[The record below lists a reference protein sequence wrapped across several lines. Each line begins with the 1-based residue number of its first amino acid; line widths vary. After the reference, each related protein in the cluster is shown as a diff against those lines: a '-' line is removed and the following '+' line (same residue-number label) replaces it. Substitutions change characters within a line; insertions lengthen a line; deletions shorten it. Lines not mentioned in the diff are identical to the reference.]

1 MCSGAKEVIPR
12 QTYRTWLD
20 PTEAHSLTDKTLVV
34 GVHSAFAIE
43 WIGEKYASLLEDIG
57 EEALGVRLQLKLELR
72 DTSPR
77 IEFPAINPL
86 PEPSLYDVIPLNRR
100 YTFDRFVIGGNNQFA
115 TAACQAVIARPGRTY
130 NPLFIW
136 GGTGLGKT
144 HLLHATGHALLQ
156 HSPNLRV
163 EYIPSEQF
171 TNELIDAIRTGQ
183 TKRFRERY
191 RQIDVLLVD
200 DIQFI
205 ANKEGTQEEFF
216 HTFNTLYDIQ
226 KQIVITSDR
235 SPQDIRGIWK
245 RLVHR
250 FEWGLVTDI
259 QPPLFETRAAI
270 LRQKAEEEGIALPE
284 DVLHFFARHRTDS
297 VRQLE
302 GALIKLLA
310 YCSLTRREIS
320 LASARTA
327 LQHPPGG
334 GRDFPK
340 HGCARRGNFR
350 RGRCMGPPVRHLAG
364 ETTPPRGQSPRQVA
378 MYLLKTN
385 LDLPYA
391 DIGNLFGGRS
401 HSTVIHAV
409 NKVEAGIGGDRDLR
423 KKVTHLRQTLFL
435 D

>member
-334 GRDFPK
+334 EEISPNTVAPEEVISAVADAWGLPSDILLGK
-340 HGCARRGNFR
+340 QRRR
-350 RGRCMGPPVRHLAG
+350 AVSL
-364 ETTPPRGQSPRQVA
+364 PRQVA